1 LKPSILFR
9 RLIVPAACLAGSHQ
23 VDAAVTFIAPDPA
36 DGRGL
41 WAFEAGCAFVTN
53 NKIQDIIFSP
63 GKIDVESGKEG
74 GEIYTFT
81 ASRRLGELRWEIG
94 DSVFRPQMELPLTLE
109 IVDEHGRGSFL
120 DYNAAFMM
128 RWIDLPWN
136 EYIET
141 SFAMGVG
148 LSYSS
153 KVYLMDRATHPDDSD
168 RSHLKIYWPLQWT
181 FGLPAYPK
189 DKVMFFISHQSG
201 GHIFDVG
208 GINSIGI
215 GYRRDF

>member
-1 LKPSILFR
+1 M
-9 RLIVPAACLAGSHQ
+9 
-23 VDAAVTFIAPDPA
+23 
-36 DGRGL
+36 
-41 WAFEAGCAFVTN
+41 WAFEAGCAFITSN
-53 NKIQDIIFSP
+53 RIQEVLFTPQDMHIE
-63 GKIDVESGKEG
+63 GGAEG

-94 DSVFRPQMELPLTLE
+94 NSVFHPQMELPLTLE
-109 IVDEHGRGSFL
+109 IVNEHSRSSFL

-128 RWIDLPWN
+128 RWVDFPWN
-136 EYIET
+136 EWVQT

-153 KVYLMDRATHPDDSD
+153 KVYLMDRATHPNDPD
-168 RSHLKIYWPLQWT
+168 RAHLQIYWPIQWA
-181 FGLPAYPK
+181 FGLPSHPK
-189 DKVMFFISHQSG
+189 DKVTVFISHQSG

-208 GINSIGI
+208 GNNSIGF